1 MDIMADKVNWSN
13 LIRSRPVK
21 VVPTAVLALFGVIG
35 NPDQMWVLILAL
47 ICFCAAVLLEAFNYQ
62 WEEEKSD
69 RLGDSYKRISGR
81 VLTLIADLSDL
92 TARQFDLWVVD
103 LYLPQRTSTFVRGN
117 VSKLELSLHVALT
130 DVRVVPDK
138 IGLDHRFF
146 GCCFTNRRSELWW
159 DITLAPSSADNQ
171 WESLDSHDNEQ
182 LQTGYGVIS
191 ANPVVDDLRRN
202 CRGLL
207 VVHAMRDAEV
217 ATKVLGALNHSEGKR
232 RLAAACRDI
241 HNYLQTP

>member
-1 MDIMADKVNWSN
+1 MADKVNWSN

-21 VVPTAVLALFGVIG
+21 VIPTAVLALFGVIG
-35 NPDQMWVLILAL
+35 NPDQKWVFILASV
-47 ICFCAAVLLEAFNYQ
+47 CFCAAVLLEFINYQ
-62 WEEEKSD
+62 WERSKSD
-69 RLGDSYKRISGR
+69 RLGDNYKIILGR
-81 VLTLIADLSDL
+81 VLTLLADLSDM

-103 LYLPQRTSTFVRGN
+103 LYLPQRTSMFVRRN

-130 DVRVVPDK
+130 DVRIVPDK

-146 GCCFTNRRSELWW
+146 GRCFTGRRSQLWW
-159 DITLAPSSADNQ
+159 DVTLTPSSKDNQ
-171 WESLDSHDNEQ
+171 WESLDSGDNEQ
-182 LQTGYGVIS
+182 LQAEYGVIS
-191 ANPVVDDLRRN
+191 VNPVVDSLGGD

-241 HNYLQTP
+241 HNYLQAP